1 MRAKYLIILLF
12 SLPVC
17 KISFSQK
24 NISGTWEGKFLSYAT
39 DLGQPKLVVEIF
51 DFKDSLF
58 TGLSH
63 LYYEGDKYEH
73 YKISGRYLKQDS
85 LLVFRETVT
94 ISVDLGIYGNCLG
107 TYLMKLSGKGNTD
120 MLDGIWMSNKKYCTD
135 DVKVWLKK
143 EKAEIK
149 VETIA
154 AKKPPLVTKPVFR
167 TKPNP
172 QLPVAK
178 RQTTTV
184 VTSPTAP
191 VEKNIPVI
199 KTAPAVMP
207 AILKQRETDVQSL
220 LEIASA
226 DKDSIRVDVYDNGEI
241 DGDSVSVYEEGV
253 QRISKKL
260 ITAKPITFYVSLNKN
275 VNPIVHLRLIAENL
289 GTIPPCTALMIVTT
303 KSRRYEVRLSS
314 NFRKNA
320 TVELFLK
327 E

>member
-1 MRAKYLIILLF
+1 MRLRLCEQLMYAGQFFNL
-12 SLPVC
+12 
-17 KISFSQK
+17 KIAV
-24 NISGTWEGKFLSYAT
+24 SYAIKILVIT
-39 DLGQPKLVVEIF
+39 FNACQIPYNIIIVPHQKGPKLVVEIF

-154 AKKPPLVTKPVFR
+154 AKKPPLVTKPVIR

-191 VEKNIPVI
+191 
-199 KTAPAVMP
+199 
-207 AILKQRETDVQSL
+207 
-220 LEIASA
+220 
-226 DKDSIRVDVYDNGEI
+226 
-241 DGDSVSVYEEGV
+241 
-253 QRISKKL
+253 
-260 ITAKPITFYVSLNKN
+260 
-275 VNPIVHLRLIAENL
+275 
-289 GTIPPCTALMIVTT
+289 
-303 KSRRYEVRLSS
+303 
-314 NFRKNA
+314 RKHC
-320 TVELFLK
+320 
-327 E
+327 